1 MIRKPEPWQGT
12 YDFIGLPQYL
22 PGPRGLPLL
31 KPPFGSIVAID
42 MNTGE
47 HRWRIP
53 VGRSAAMPSIS
64 KLGIRRTTGIALAQL
79 GAGDQDGHDRRAD
92 GILRPAALRAG
103 TQYADQ
109 ATSTIATRICGSM
122 TRPAAKCWRE
132 MELPANA
139 TGAPMTYM
147 AGGKQFIVFP
157 VGGGP
162 LVEELI
168 AVSL

>member
-53 VGRSAAMPSIS
+53 VGRS
-64 KLGIRRTTGIALAQL
+64 
-79 GAGDQDGHDRRAD
+79 
-92 GILRPAALRAG
+92 
-103 TQYADQ
+103 
-109 ATSTIATRICGSM
+109 
-122 TRPAAKCWRE
+122 
-132 MELPANA
+132 
-139 TGAPMTYM
+139 M
-147 AGGKQFIVFP
+147 A
-157 VGGGP
+157 
-162 LVEELI
+162 I
-168 AVSL
+168 AVDPEARHPSGNWDCRSAVGRW